1 MTDVACGGRDQDSL
15 RDALLRR
22 LRDAQLDGLTGKVL
36 YSGINTLKKGP
47 LYLLGFN
54 PGGDPAKETMTL
66 AEHVTQSPSAW
77 NEYLDAKWGAPGGG
91 WRPPG
96 QAPLQRRVQWLLNQ
110 LGLQTREVCA
120 SNLIFNRSIDQARL
134 NDWSGVADRR
144 WPIHDWI
151 IKLVQPHAILCLGGG
166 KVFDYICGKGRPAPI
181 VSFPSG
187 HGDWECCATKVQLE
201 SGTVQL
207 ISVPHLSRYNICSHP
222 EVAAWIRR
230 ASLAPNSPVL

>member
-47 LYLLGFN
+47 VYFLGFN

-66 AEHVTQSPSAW
+66 AEHVTQSPSDW

-151 IKLVQPHAILCLGGG
+151 IKLVQPHAILCKRANRGSQ
-166 KVFDYICGKGRPAPI
+166 DMPMAPRLARAMRKTSPPGI
-181 VSFPSG
+181 TNFRGLDV
-187 HGDWECCATKVQLE
+187 DQTIA
-201 SGTVQL
+201 
-207 ISVPHLSRYNICSHP
+207 
-222 EVAAWIRR
+222 RR
-230 ASLAPNSPVL
+230 RKQSNAI